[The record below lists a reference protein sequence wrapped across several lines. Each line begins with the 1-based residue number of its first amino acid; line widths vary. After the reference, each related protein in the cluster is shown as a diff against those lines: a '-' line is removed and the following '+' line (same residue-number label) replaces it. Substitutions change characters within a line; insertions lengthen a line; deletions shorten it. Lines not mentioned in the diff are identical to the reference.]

1 MINNNKTTSFN
12 FITTGNGLHPVSK
25 SKMKAWVAWD
35 DGTRECRNVLGN
47 INQGQI
53 LFNNSC

>member
-12 FITTGNGLHPVSK
+12 FIITGNGLHPVSK